1 MKIALYSP
9 SYWRIPDEYFE
20 PSQHQMVRIDG
31 DLTQLV
37 TKSINVSPSL
47 LVLHGLP
54 QDERMLIEVA
64 RLCRML
70 PETAIVPHLEE
81 PDREFL
87 IKLMRAG
94 VSEVLLNETPESVRE
109 ILVRVAQKIKKVQR
123 DDAARGKVIGLISA
137 KGGDGSSFLAGN
149 LATSIAMSP
158 DTQVLAIDLAL
169 PFGDLDLYMTSSPLT
184 NTLVN
189 FSDEADRLDGALLR
203 SMVHHVSSQLDLV
216 ASPKVF
222 DEAFRVDPL
231 HVRKLIEIAL
241 HEYDYIIVDFGSQ
254 VGPFVTQVLEELD
267 DLIMAV
273 TATMPS
279 VRHASQLMRLWEG
292 LEFDLAKV
300 SLVLNRYS
308 EHFNIKPD
316 DLSRAVGR
324 SISALIPGE
333 TQLAE
338 EALLRSEPI
347 LNYDPKSKL
356 SKAIREWS
364 SRWTGVH
371 EREEKSLWHR
381 LKIR

>member
-1 MKIALYSP
+1 MKIALYGP
-9 SYWRIPDEYFE
+9 THWQILDDFFE
-20 PSQHQMVRIDG
+20 PNHHEVIRVVGGLDEMI
-31 DLTQLV
+31 
-37 TKSINVSPSL
+37 TKTNEISASL
-47 LVLHGLP
+47 IFVHGLP
-54 QDERMLIEVA
+54 ANDGLLTELS

-70 PETAIVPHLEE
+70 PEATIVPYLVE
-81 PDREFL
+81 PDREYL

-94 VSEVLLNETPESVRE
+94 VSEVLLENTHGAVRE
-109 ILVRVAQKIKKVQR
+109 VLVRATQKIKKIQR

-169 PFGDLDLYMTSSPLT
+169 PFGDLDLYMTSSPLM

-231 HVRKLIEIAL
+231 HVRKLIEIAQ
-241 HEYDYIIVDFGSQ
+241 HEYDYIIIDFGSQ
-254 VGPFVTQVLEELD
+254 VGPFVTQVLEEVGE
-267 DLIMAV
+267 LIMVV

-292 LEFDLAKV
+292 LELDLTKV

-308 EHFNIKPD
+308 EHFNIKPE

-324 SISALIPGE
+324 SVLVQIPGE
-333 TQLAE
+333 TKPAE

-347 LNYDPKSKL
+347 LSYDPKCKL

-371 EREEKSLWHR
+371 EQEEKSLWHR